1 MRLYARDTYIPS
13 LPGTASQAIAESGIR
28 RKKVKVHHSVQELQT
43 GDSKRRC
50 NKPRLSIQKATIW
63 KPDNKYP
70 TILLRQRQLG
80 GDPRDG
86 WLGEQEFTPPTL
98 RMPPRKLLTTDSPW
112 AQAPGGA
119 VLRKLALLAGS
130 EVVHWFLVQRH
141 YLRSEDLKSER
152 SNEDSDKCLLI
163 RETSVFT
170 KHSDKGQGLVLIYK
184 QK

>member
-1 MRLYARDTYIPS
+1 M
-13 LPGTASQAIAESGIR
+13 
-28 RKKVKVHHSVQELQT
+28 
-43 GDSKRRC
+43 
-50 NKPRLSIQKATIW
+50 
-63 KPDNKYP
+63 
-70 TILLRQRQLG
+70 
-80 GDPRDG
+80 
-86 WLGEQEFTPPTL
+86 
-98 RMPPRKLLTTDSPW
+98 
-112 AQAPGGA
+112 
-119 VLRKLALLAGS
+119 LRKLALLPGS